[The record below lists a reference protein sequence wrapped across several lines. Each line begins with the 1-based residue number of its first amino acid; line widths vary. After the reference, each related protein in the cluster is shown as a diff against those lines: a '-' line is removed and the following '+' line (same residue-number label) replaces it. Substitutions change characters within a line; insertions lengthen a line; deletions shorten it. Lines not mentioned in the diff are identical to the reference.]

1 MKKKHLIV
9 ATVVA
14 LSASMMMQSCIGSFA
29 LFNKVKNWNEHVGD
43 KFVNELVFVAMWILP
58 VYELSFVA
66 DLFILNTIE
75 FWSGTNPA
83 LAETKVIDGKDAQY
97 LVARNQNGYVITN
110 MKTNQ
115 ETRFNFNAQDNSWSL
130 ENNGQEVKLFTFV
143 DDTHVDII
151 NRDGG
156 YTRVELSQPGVLA
169 YQQLVG
175 VDGVAFALRSDRIA
189 TQRVKNRSPGAIS
202 HERPWIVGAVLAPIP
217 VK

>member
-1 MKKKHLIV
+1 
-9 ATVVA
+9 
-14 LSASMMMQSCIGSFA
+14 MMQSCIGSFA

-175 VDGVAFALRSDRIA
+175 VGGAAFALR
-189 TQRVKNRSPGAIS
+189 
-202 HERPWIVGAVLAPIP
+202 
-217 VK
+217 

>member
-175 VDGVAFALRSDRIA
+175 VGGAAFALR
-189 TQRVKNRSPGAIS
+189 
-202 HERPWIVGAVLAPIP
+202 
-217 VK
+217 

>member
-115 ETRFNFNAQDNSWSL
+115 KTRFNFNAQDNSWSL

-151 NRDGG
+151 NREGG

-175 VDGVAFALRSDRIA
+175 VDGVAFALR
-189 TQRVKNRSPGAIS
+189 
-202 HERPWIVGAVLAPIP
+202 
-217 VK
+217 